1 MYIYGKNVVYEK
13 LKSDDLVKEAFV
25 FKKFSDQE
33 IIDLLKMKKIDIK
46 WVDKYQLDKM
56 VNGLHQGIILNVLDF
71 ETVSLDNILN
81 NDSRYPLI
89 VMLDHLEDPHN
100 FGAIIRS
107 CEALGVDGIIIP
119 NDRSV
124 DINGT
129 VIKTSAGAIQYMKIA
144 KVSNLVN
151 TIKVLKDKGYWI
163 IGTDMNGTSYNDMKY
178 DMPICLVI
186 GNEGKGM
193 SRLVKESCD
202 YVVSIDMVGKT
213 NSLNASVATGI
224 MMAKIQNSRKLKKWN
239 IMIMNF
245 YI

>member
-25 FKKFSDQE
+25 FKKFNDQE

-100 FGAIIRS
+100 FGAIIRN

-224 MMAKIQNSRKLKKWN
+224 MMAKIQNSRKL
-239 IMIMNF
+239 
-245 YI
+245 

>member
-56 VNGLHQGIILNVLDF
+56 VNGLRQGIILNVLDF

-81 NDSRYPLI
+81 NDSKYPLI

-119 NDRSV
+119 NDRAV

-224 MMAKIQNSRKLKKWN
+224 MMAKIQNSRKL
-239 IMIMNF
+239 
-245 YI
+245 

>member
-25 FKKFSDQE
+25 FKKFNDQE

-224 MMAKIQNSRKLKKWN
+224 MMAKIQNSRKL
-239 IMIMNF
+239 
-245 YI
+245 

>member
-25 FKKFSDQE
+25 FKKFNDQE

-56 VNGLHQGIILNVLDF
+56 VNGLHQGIILNVKDF

-224 MMAKIQNSRKLKKWN
+224 MMAKIQNSRKL
-239 IMIMNF
+239 
-245 YI
+245 

>member
-56 VNGLHQGIILNVLDF
+56 VNGLHQGIILNVKDF

-119 NDRSV
+119 NDRAV

-163 IGTDMNGTSYNDMKY
+163 MGTDMNGTSYNDMKY

-224 MMAKIQNSRKLKKWN
+224 MIAKIQNSRKL
-239 IMIMNF
+239 
-245 YI
+245 

>member
-25 FKKFSDQE
+25 FKKFNDQE

-81 NDSRYPLI
+81 NDSKYPLI

-119 NDRSV
+119 NDRAV

-151 TIKVLKDKGYWI
+151 TIEVLKDKGYWI

-224 MMAKIQNSRKLKKWN
+224 MMAKIQNSRKL
-239 IMIMNF
+239 
-245 YI
+245 

>member
-13 LKSDDLVKEAFV
+13 LKSDDLIKEAFV

-56 VNGLHQGIILNVLDF
+56 VNGLHQGIILNVKDF
-71 ETVSLDNILN
+71 DTVSLDNILN
-81 NDSRYPLI
+81 NDSKYPLI

-119 NDRSV
+119 NDRAV

-224 MMAKIQNSRKLKKWN
+224 MMAKIQNSRKL
-239 IMIMNF
+239 
-245 YI
+245 

>member
-71 ETVSLDNILN
+71 DTVSLDNILN
-81 NDSRYPLI
+81 NDSKYPLI

-144 KVSNLVN
+144 KVNNLVN

-224 MMAKIQNSRKLKKWN
+224 MIAKIQNSRKL
-239 IMIMNF
+239 
-245 YI
+245 

>member
-13 LKSDDLVKEAFV
+13 LKSDDLIKEAFV

-56 VNGLHQGIILNVLDF
+56 VNGLHQGIILNVKDF

-81 NDSRYPLI
+81 NDSKYPLI

-119 NDRSV
+119 NDRAV

-224 MMAKIQNSRKLKKWN
+224 MMAKIQNSRKL
-239 IMIMNF
+239 
-245 YI
+245 

>member
-81 NDSRYPLI
+81 NDSKYPLI

-224 MMAKIQNSRKLKKWN
+224 MIAKIQNSRKL
-239 IMIMNF
+239 
-245 YI
+245 

>member
-25 FKKFSDQE
+25 FKKFNDQE

-81 NDSRYPLI
+81 NDSKYPLI

-163 IGTDMNGTSYNDMKY
+163 MGTDMNGTSYNDMKY

-224 MMAKIQNSRKLKKWN
+224 MIAKIQNSRKL
-239 IMIMNF
+239 
-245 YI
+245 

>member
-81 NDSRYPLI
+81 NDSKYPLI

-119 NDRSV
+119 NDRAV

-224 MMAKIQNSRKLKKWN
+224 MIAKIQNSRKL
-239 IMIMNF
+239 
-245 YI
+245 

>member
-56 VNGLHQGIILNVLDF
+56 VNGLHQGIILNVKDF

-224 MMAKIQNSRKLKKWN
+224 MIAKIQNSRKL
-239 IMIMNF
+239 
-245 YI
+245 

>member
-56 VNGLHQGIILNVLDF
+56 VNGLHQGIILNVKDF
-71 ETVSLDNILN
+71 DTVSLDNILN
-81 NDSRYPLI
+81 NDSKYPLI

-119 NDRSV
+119 NDRAV

-224 MMAKIQNSRKLKKWN
+224 MMAKIQNSRKL
-239 IMIMNF
+239 
-245 YI
+245 

>member
-25 FKKFSDQE
+25 FKKFNDQE

-81 NDSRYPLI
+81 NDSKYPLI

-119 NDRSV
+119 NDRAV

-178 DMPICLVI
+178 DMPICLFI

-193 SRLVKESCD
+193 SRLVRESCD

-224 MMAKIQNSRKLKKWN
+224 MMAKIQNSRKL
-239 IMIMNF
+239 
-245 YI
+245 

>member
-25 FKKFSDQE
+25 FKKFNDQE

-56 VNGLHQGIILNVLDF
+56 VNGLHQGIILNVKDF
-71 ETVSLDNILN
+71 DTVSLDNILN
-81 NDSRYPLI
+81 NDSKYPLI

-224 MMAKIQNSRKLKKWN
+224 MMAKIQNSRKL
-239 IMIMNF
+239 
-245 YI
+245 

>member
-71 ETVSLDNILN
+71 DTVSLDNILN
-81 NDSRYPLI
+81 NDSKYPLI

-119 NDRSV
+119 NDRAV

-224 MMAKIQNSRKLKKWN
+224 MMAKIQNSRKL
-239 IMIMNF
+239 
-245 YI
+245 

>member
-13 LKSDDLVKEAFV
+13 LKSDDLIKEAFV

-224 MMAKIQNSRKLKKWN
+224 MIAKIQNSRKL
-239 IMIMNF
+239 
-245 YI
+245 

>member
-25 FKKFSDQE
+25 FKKFNDQE

-56 VNGLHQGIILNVLDF
+56 VNGLHQGIILNVKDF
-71 ETVSLDNILN
+71 DTVSLDNILN

-224 MMAKIQNSRKLKKWN
+224 MLAKIQNSRKL
-239 IMIMNF
+239 
-245 YI
+245 

>member
-25 FKKFSDQE
+25 FKKFNDQE

-56 VNGLHQGIILNVLDF
+56 VNGLHQGIILNVKDF
-71 ETVSLDNILN
+71 DTVSLDNILN
-81 NDSRYPLI
+81 NDSKYPLI

-119 NDRSV
+119 NDRAV

-224 MMAKIQNSRKLKKWN
+224 MIAKIQNSRKL
-239 IMIMNF
+239 
-245 YI
+245 

>member
-56 VNGLHQGIILNVLDF
+56 VNGLHQGIILNVKDF
-71 ETVSLDNILN
+71 DTVSLDNILN
-81 NDSRYPLI
+81 NDSKYPLI

-119 NDRSV
+119 NDRAV

-224 MMAKIQNSRKLKKWN
+224 MIAKIQNSRKL
-239 IMIMNF
+239 
-245 YI
+245 

>member
-13 LKSDDLVKEAFV
+13 LKSDDLIKEAFV

-56 VNGLHQGIILNVLDF
+56 VNGLHQGIILNVKDF
-71 ETVSLDNILN
+71 DTVSLDNILN
-81 NDSRYPLI
+81 NDSKYPLI

-163 IGTDMNGTSYNDMKY
+163 MGTDMNGTSYNDMKY

-224 MMAKIQNSRKLKKWN
+224 MIAKIQNSRKL
-239 IMIMNF
+239 
-245 YI
+245 

>member
-56 VNGLHQGIILNVLDF
+56 VNGLHQGIILNVKDF
-71 ETVSLDNILN
+71 DTVSLDNILN

-119 NDRSV
+119 NDRAV

-144 KVSNLVN
+144 KVNNLVN

-224 MMAKIQNSRKLKKWN
+224 MMAKIQNSRKL
-239 IMIMNF
+239 
-245 YI
+245 

>member
-13 LKSDDLVKEAFV
+13 LKSDDLIKEAFV

-119 NDRSV
+119 NDRAV

-224 MMAKIQNSRKLKKWN
+224 MMAKIQNSRKL
-239 IMIMNF
+239 
-245 YI
+245 

>member
-25 FKKFSDQE
+25 FKKFNDQE

-56 VNGLHQGIILNVLDF
+56 VNGLHQGIILNVKDF
-71 ETVSLDNILN
+71 DTVSLDNILN

-224 MMAKIQNSRKLKKWN
+224 MMAKIQNSRKL
-239 IMIMNF
+239 
-245 YI
+245 

>member
-56 VNGLHQGIILNVLDF
+56 VNGLHQGIILNVKDF
-71 ETVSLDNILN
+71 DTVSLDNILN

-119 NDRSV
+119 NDRAV

-224 MMAKIQNSRKLKKWN
+224 MMAKIQNSRKL
-239 IMIMNF
+239 
-245 YI
+245 

>member
-25 FKKFSDQE
+25 FKKFNDRE

-81 NDSRYPLI
+81 NDSKYPLI

-119 NDRSV
+119 NDRAV

-224 MMAKIQNSRKLKKWN
+224 MMAKIQNSRKL
-239 IMIMNF
+239 
-245 YI
+245 

>member
-71 ETVSLDNILN
+71 DTVSLDNILN

-224 MMAKIQNSRKLKKWN
+224 MMAKV
-239 IMIMNF
+239 
-245 YI
+245 

>member
-25 FKKFSDQE
+25 FKKFNDQE

-56 VNGLHQGIILNVLDF
+56 VNGLHQGIILNVKDF
-71 ETVSLDNILN
+71 DTVSLDNILN
-81 NDSRYPLI
+81 NDSKYPLI

-163 IGTDMNGTSYNDMKY
+163 MGTDMNGTSYNDMKY

-224 MMAKIQNSRKLKKWN
+224 MIAKIQNSRKL
-239 IMIMNF
+239 
-245 YI
+245 

>member
-25 FKKFSDQE
+25 FKKFNDQE

-56 VNGLHQGIILNVLDF
+56 VNGLHQGIILNVKDF
-71 ETVSLDNILN
+71 DTVSLDNILS
-81 NDSRYPLI
+81 NDSKYPLI

-224 MMAKIQNSRKLKKWN
+224 MMAKIQNSRKL
-239 IMIMNF
+239 
-245 YI
+245 

>member
-25 FKKFSDQE
+25 FKKFNDQE

-81 NDSRYPLI
+81 NDSKYPLI

-119 NDRSV
+119 NDRAV

-224 MMAKIQNSRKLKKWN
+224 MMAKIQNSRKL
-239 IMIMNF
+239 
-245 YI
+245 

>member
-25 FKKFSDQE
+25 FKKFNDQE

-81 NDSRYPLI
+81 NDSKYPLI

-119 NDRSV
+119 NDRAV

-163 IGTDMNGTSYNDMKY
+163 MGTDMNGTSYNDMKY

-224 MMAKIQNSRKLKKWN
+224 MIAKIQNSRKL
-239 IMIMNF
+239 
-245 YI
+245 

>member
-13 LKSDDLVKEAFV
+13 LKSDDLIKEAFV

-119 NDRSV
+119 NDRAV

-163 IGTDMNGTSYNDMKY
+163 MGTDMNGTSYNDMKY

-224 MMAKIQNSRKLKKWN
+224 MIAKIQNSRKL
-239 IMIMNF
+239 
-245 YI
+245 